1 MAFIDYKLSFHLFF
15 CSLFFYFCRM
25 GNKAA
30 IALFGMS
37 GLLLLFSTY
46 ISLLPD
52 LIESRAEIE
61 INSSK
66 SELINYLSKIS
77 DWEHWLF
84 KEEVK
89 KSEGWRTMTTGKSVG
104 EGSVLKW
111 FSDDIGDGALEV
123 KKIDSSQI
131 IFERVSDN
139 GSFQDR
145 CYLSIQSNYT
155 NGSIIKMI
163 DSLDISAN
171 FFARYEAQKESY
183 VQDINSSNL
192 KVLRRLK
199 SVVENK

>member
-1 MAFIDYKLSFHLFF
+1 
-15 CSLFFYFCRM
+15 M

-61 INSSK
+61 INYSRA
-66 SELINYLSKIS
+66 ELINYLSKVS
-77 DWEHWLF
+77 DWENWLF
-84 KEEVK
+84 TEEVK
-89 KSEGWRTMTTGKSVG
+89 KSEDWRTITTGKSVG

-111 FSDDIGDGALEV
+111 FSDDIGDGALEI
-123 KKIDSSQI
+123 KKIDSTQI
-131 IFERVSDN
+131 VFERVSDN

-145 CYLSIQSNYT
+145 CYLNIQSNST

-183 VQDINSSNL
+183 IQDINSSNF
-192 KVLRRLK
+192 KVLRRFK
-199 SVVENK
+199 AVVENK